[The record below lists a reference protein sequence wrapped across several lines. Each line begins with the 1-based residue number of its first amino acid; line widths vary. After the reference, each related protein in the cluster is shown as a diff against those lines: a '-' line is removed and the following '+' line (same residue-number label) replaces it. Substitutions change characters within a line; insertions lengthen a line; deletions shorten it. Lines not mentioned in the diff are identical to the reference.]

1 MKGNVKKAFFEIKD
15 NVIYPIFD
23 PPHLIKGIRNNLIT
37 KNLEYY
43 LDGKKRIAKWAHLEA
58 LYKDGPGFKGL
69 RLVPKLTAR
78 HVIPNLIPKMKVKYA
93 TQVFSKTVSVAMGFT
108 AGIGRIPK
116 ESTDTAEILLFF
128 DQLFDSVNGSY
139 SKIVN
144 GKIYRSAVSPKSP
157 HHKLWHKSL
166 PILKSMKFIGERVRL
181 VPSISSWIK
190 TIQAFQQISKTL
202 HGLGLRS
209 LLLRN
214 FNQDPLENFFGAIRA
229 HGQRNVMPNMASFE
243 ASYKALLVN
252 NMVSPKSV
260 GTNCES
266 DDSHC
271 LQSLKFI
278 LTQNIPRPLPKP
290 IEIDYN
296 HLNINLKNIDEIISS
311 QIPSEIEKCAAVAY
325 CCGWLINLI
334 YKKISKKCSECKK
347 ALEED
352 SEETYLNYLKFIT
365 LKKILV
371 NVFFTIPVNI
381 CWNVL

>member
-1 MKGNVKKAFFEIKD
+1 MNLFF
-15 NVIYPIFD
+15 
-23 PPHLIKGIRNNLIT
+23 
-37 KNLEYY
+37 
-43 LDGKKRIAKWAHLEA
+43 
-58 LYKDGPGFKGL
+58 
-69 RLVPKLTAR
+69 
-78 HVIPNLIPKMKVKYA
+78 
-93 TQVFSKTVSVAMGFT
+93 FS
-108 AGIGRIPK
+108 GIGRIPK

-365 LKKILV
+365 LKKNTSKCILHYPSKYLLECIMNVEIITNEILKTRCESKEIV
-371 NVFFTIPVNI
+371 NYIETVTTTLISLEFIKCDEHKTKLKEFILKKSILLIIFNWCKDVNNLLCGKNI
-381 CWNVL
+381 VYDENDPIKQLAHNYYVRHKIKNK